1 MVSKKIDK
9 EELKRKQR
17 EKELKILKAQ
27 NEMMRIGKEKIEN
40 MESIDELTKMNLL
53 SEVETAEEENLQRQ
67 HFYGVSDAELDGIS
81 YNEPSE
87 FHKKKYEER
96 LKAKGITDEQLHIK
110 NLKKA
115 EENGDIAEITYGNNE
130 DFGGDFIPFDDEVV
144 EKKETRVEVENN
156 KPEVKEAKQESVE
169 AKYIEDDNFD
179 ISSIPDYVQYDILPL
194 PSNGQCYKNKKS
206 RIPVGYLTASD
217 ENLITSPN
225 LYRDGKIMD
234 LLLKR
239 KILDKTVNPDLLCK
253 GDRDAILVWLRAT
266 GYGIE
271 FPIKV
276 HDPEL
281 NTEYDTTI
289 ELDKIKTKQFK
300 LVGDENGWFEYKTK
314 NGDVIKFKY
323 INRLEELELQKK
335 IRSDAFNERK
345 NRILEISREI
355 VNEVKDDVVVT
366 ESERSKVMS
375 AANVIKAWGN
385 KIKGNEKYEGYGTQ
399 MTESMIAATMSVN
412 GNEDREFI
420 RRYIENMRAR
430 EAYDYRDYINENEPG
445 LDLKIKINRPKS
457 LGGGSFDT
465 FLEID
470 SFIFLSIA

>member
-1 MVSKKIDK
+1 MATKKIDK
-9 EELKRKQR
+9 EAVIKMQR

-27 NEMMRIGKEKIEN
+27 NEMMKMGREKIEN
-40 MESIDELTKMNLL
+40 MENISELDKMNVLL
-53 SEVETAEEENLQRQ
+53 DLENAEEENEKINRR
-67 HFYGVSDAELDGIS
+67 YGVSEEKLEDIK

-87 FHKKKYEER
+87 WHKKKYAER
-96 LKAKGITDEQLHIK
+96 LKRKGITDAQLHMK
-110 NLKKA
+110 NSDETTDDSDVADLSYNESMNTFGEDDILYD
-115 EENGDIAEITYGNNE
+115 EESNIVD
-130 DFGGDFIPFDDEVV
+130 
-144 EKKETRVEVENN
+144 N
-156 KPEVKEAKQESVE
+156 KPEIVQEKRVITEEKKLEYVE
-169 AKYIEDDNFD
+169 NDNFD

-194 PSNGQCYKNKKS
+194 PSDGQCYKTKKS
-206 RIPVGYLTASD
+206 RIPVAYLTASD

-239 KILDKTVNPDLLCK
+239 KILDKSIDPDLLCK
-253 GDRDAILVWLRAT
+253 GDRDAILIWLRAT

-271 FPIKV
+271 FPIRV

-281 NTEYDTTI
+281 NTDYDTTI
-289 ELDKIKTKQFK
+289 ELDKIKTKPFK
-300 LVGDENGWFEYKTK
+300 LTGDENGWFEYKTK
-314 NGDVIKFKY
+314 NGDVLKFKY

-335 IRSDAFNERK
+335 IRNEAFNERK
-345 NRILEISREI
+345 NRISEISKEI
-355 VNEVKDDVVVT
+355 LNEVKDDVVVT
-366 ESERSKVMS
+366 ESEKAKIIS
-375 AANVIKAWGN
+375 AANIIKAWGN
-385 KIKGNEKYEGYGTQ
+385 KINAKGEYQGYGTQ

-412 GNEDREFI
+412 GNEDREYI
-420 RRYIENMRAR
+420 RQYIENMRAR

-445 LDLKIKINRPKS
+445 MDLKIKVNRPQS